1 MPRSPLTLAA
11 SVTAALPGANVVG
24 VRSLGSAG
32 DGPIASAIA
41 ELDDGTRVVVR
52 VADGEPLRGLL
63 AEARVLRALSAGVR
77 SLLPFRAPQVLGEAG
92 LADGRAVV
100 VDVIDGYRVDA
111 ADIPGGPGIAS
122 LLGTAIA
129 AVHDLP
135 VTVIRAEGVPARS
148 SDQVRAETR
157 RVVDRATAT
166 GRVPRALQERWHAA
180 LEDDAV
186 WRFEATVVLD
196 GLDAASFIFE
206 DDDDDAPAIVGLL
219 DWQGLSIGDPAVD
232 LRWVANAPD
241 AAAAVH
247 EAYADAS
254 HRAADPHLAARARLF
269 AELEFA
275 KWLVHGAEAQDEAIL
290 QDAERLLAS
299 LADATADTDIVRAEA
314 QDVDD
319 AIALLGRVPQAAESS
334 IDTSMQ
340 TDAYDPA
347 ELGAYLDD
355 AARSGS
361 APDDGE
367 GIPTL
372 PVDLSEWTGMPD
384 RAVAD
389 AERDASAERGAERA
403 ADAAADLE
411 APADDPHDDHEE
423 AARASRAALRR
434 WSES

>member
-24 VRSLGSAG
+24 VRSLGSA
-32 DGPIASAIA
+32 DDSPIASAIA
-41 ELDDGTRVVVR
+41 ELEDGTRVVVR

-92 LADGRAVV
+92 MADGRAVV
-100 VDVIDGYRVDA
+100 VDLIDGYRVDA

-148 SDQVRAETR
+148 SEQVRAETR
-157 RVVDRATAT
+157 RLVDRATAT

-180 LEDDAV
+180 LADDAV

-196 GLDAASFIFE
+196 GLDAASFIF
-206 DDDDDAPAIVGLL
+206 DDGDEAPVIVGLL

-241 AAAAVH
+241 AADAVH
-247 EAYADAS
+247 EAYAGAS
-254 HRAADPHLAARARLF
+254 HRAADPQLAARARLF

-275 KWLVHGAEAQDEAIL
+275 KWLVHGADAQDDAIL
-290 QDAERLLAS
+290 QDAERLLVS

-314 QDVDD
+314 PDVDD
-319 AIALLGRVPQAAESS
+319 AIALLGRVPQAAENS

-347 ELGAYLDD
+347 ELGAYLED
-355 AARSGS
+355 AARAGS

-384 RAVAD
+384 RTTGADPDRDAGAD
-389 AERDASAERGAERA
+389 AGGGP
-403 ADAAADLE
+403 DAATDPE
-411 APADDPHDDHEE
+411 ALADDPHDDHQE